1 MQLMI
6 GVYDFPARACE
17 KSEHPETPEMF
28 VERVAGSD

>member
-6 GVYDFPARACE
+6 GVFDFPARACE

-28 VERVAGSD
+28 VERVVGSD